1 MVVYSYNKIQIYLR
15 GNLWHKFKLLKVK
28 SLMDVEDEVYYNF
41 YLLEYGDIK
50 QYHIGLDSPSLLGQ
64 NWSF

>member
-1 MVVYSYNKIQIYLR
+1 
-15 GNLWHKFKLLKVK
+15 
-28 SLMDVEDEVYYNF
+28 MDVEDEVYYNF

-64 NWSF
+64 N